1 MGLIAMSERDLQRIE
16 ILSKVIAGRMTVVSA
31 AHVLD
36 LSERQGRRLPGTR
49 PRRPFCVAVSTDPI
63 DARCFRAPYVRTL
76 NARSVLSAIWV
87 TA

>member
-1 MGLIAMSERDLQRIE
+1 M
-16 ILSKVIAGRMTVVSA
+16 VSA

-63 DARCFRAPYVRTL
+63 DARCFAHQSPL
-76 NARSVLSAIWV
+76 NARSVLSASG
-87 TA
+87 